1 MNLSIPGPSSD
12 IVYNNM
18 NLYSFGANIGSGDMP
33 LYMQVSSGTSNN
45 SLDLLLRDPQ
55 TIANMNLRIRGK

>member
-1 MNLSIPGPSSD
+1 
-12 IVYNNM
+12 
-18 NLYSFGANIGSGDMP
+18 
-33 LYMQVSSGTSNN
+33 LYMQVASGASNN